1 MSAFD
6 RAAIMREARAMAHR
20 AAKPGDYRKTF
31 AWALRNAWH
40 AAKKLAGF
48 RAIWAA
54 QTEAQRQRANVIM
67 AIETQER
74 LTRADY
80 ARIDQIRCAA

>member
-6 RAAIMREARAMAHR
+6 LSAIMKEAHATARR
-20 AAKPGDYRKTF
+20 YAKPGQYQQAF

-48 RAIWAA
+48 RAVWAA
-54 QTEAQRQRANVIM
+54 QTDADRHRSHAAM
-67 AIETQER
+67 AIEAKDR
-74 LTRADY
+74 LSHSDRHQLAELRA
-80 ARIDQIRCAA
+80 A

>member
-6 RAAIMREARAMAHR
+6 LSAIMREAHAVARKS
-20 AAKPGDYRKTF
+20 AKPGQYRKTF

-48 RAIWAA
+48 RAVWAA
-54 QTEAQRQRANVIM
+54 QTEAQRQRADAIM

-74 LTRADY
+74 LTPADY
-80 ARIDQIRCAA
+80 ARIDDIRRAA

>member
-1 MSAFD
+1 MSFD
-6 RAAIMREARAMAHR
+6 RAAIMREAHATARR
-20 AAKPGDYRKTF
+20 VAKPGEYRATF

-40 AAKKLAGF
+40 TAKKLAGF

-54 QTEAQRQRANVIM
+54 QTPAERQRADAIM

-74 LTRADY
+74 LTAADY
-80 ARIDQIRCAA
+80 ARIDQIRRAA

>member
-6 RAAIMREARAMAHR
+6 RAAIMREAHATARR
-20 AAKPGDYRKTF
+20 AARPGDYRTTF
-31 AWALRNAWH
+31 AWALRNTWN
-40 AAKKLAGF
+40 AAKKLAGY

-54 QTEAQRQRANVIM
+54 QTEAQRQRANATM

-74 LTRADY
+74 LTPADY
-80 ARIDQIRCAA
+80 SRIEQIRCAA

>member
-6 RAAIMREARAMAHR
+6 RAAIMREAHATARR
-20 AAKPGDYRKTF
+20 VAKPGEYRKTF

-48 RAIWAA
+48 RAVWAF
-54 QTEAQRQRANVIM
+54 QTEAQRQRSDAIM
-67 AIETQER
+67 AIETQES
-74 LTRADY
+74 LTAADY
-80 ARIDQIRCAA
+80 ARIDEIRYAA

>member
-6 RAAIMREARAMAHR
+6 RAAIMREAHATARR
-20 AAKPGDYRKTF
+20 VAKPGEYRKTF

-48 RAIWAA
+48 RAVWAA
-54 QTEAQRQRANVIM
+54 QTEAQRQRIDAAM
-67 AIETQER
+67 AIEAKAR
-74 LTRADY
+74 LTHSDRHQLAELRA
-80 ARIDQIRCAA
+80 A

>member
-6 RAAIMREARAMAHR
+6 RAAIMREAHATARR
-20 AAKPGDYRKTF
+20 VAKPGQYRTTF
-31 AWALRNAWH
+31 AWALRNAWY

-54 QTEAQRQRANVIM
+54 QTEAERQRADAIM

-74 LTRADY
+74 LTTADY
-80 ARIDQIRCAA
+80 ARIDEIRRAA

>member
-6 RAAIMREARAMAHR
+6 RAAIMREAHVMAR
-20 AAKPGDYRKTF
+20 KYAKPGQYRKTF

-54 QTEAQRQRANVIM
+54 QTEAERQRADAIM

-74 LTRADY
+74 LTAADY
-80 ARIDQIRCAA
+80 ARIDEIRRAA